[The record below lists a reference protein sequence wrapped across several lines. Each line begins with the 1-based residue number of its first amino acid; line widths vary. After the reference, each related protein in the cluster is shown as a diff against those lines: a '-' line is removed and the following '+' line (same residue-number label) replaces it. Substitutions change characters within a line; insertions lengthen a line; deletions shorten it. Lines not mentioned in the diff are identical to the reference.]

1 MDKNCTI
8 ILTNKRI
15 FNKIQLARATMRV
28 TFLPLHLW
36 CYCYCWAS
44 SIFFFLV
51 SFTYATGQLPSSQ
64 SWLFYLFQ
72 LLFYGYLGVI
82 SDGQIVGFVS
92 IMWETGIGFLAP
104 SFNCC
109 PAPVTAGIWKVN
121 PWIGICVFSFS
132 WVIHEWL
139 KIKKMLSSVSR
150 EGNSHTLLL

>member
-1 MDKNCTI
+1 MLEIPWESPFFSFTCDAI
-8 ILTNKRI
+8 
-15 FNKIQLARATMRV
+15 ATV
-28 TFLPLHLW
+28 GHPPN
-36 CYCYCWAS
+36 
-44 SIFFFLV
+44 FFLV

-72 LLFYGYLGVI
+72 VLFYGYSGVI

-104 SFNCC
+104 SFICC

-139 KIKKMLSSVSR
+139 KIKKKCCQVYPER
-150 EGNSHTLLL
+150 ETLIHYCYKCKLV